1 MQQFWISKRWK
12 ESIIYKELWY
22 NRTQMNNR
30 NGTSFSC
37 LSAYSNTE
45 TTCFN
50 IKWHMFWK
58 LIKERLEPDWFFF
71 YRLVTS
77 TRGRYCSYFVFTF
90 GSPIFLPALFVY
102 LQIPFWV
109 FIGLYSINIRNVS
122 YNIAKNISH

>member
-50 IKWHMFWK
+50 IKWHMFWN
-58 LIKERLEPDWFFF
+58 LIKERLEPDCFFSIHLLHLHEADTVHILSLHLVVRSF
-71 YRLVTS
+71 YLLCLFLFFGGGGARGFTLCGIRTS
-77 TRGRYCSYFVFTF
+77 SMELESSLG
-90 GSPIFLPALFVY
+90 G
-102 LQIPFWV
+102 
-109 FIGLYSINIRNVS
+109 
-122 YNIAKNISH
+122 